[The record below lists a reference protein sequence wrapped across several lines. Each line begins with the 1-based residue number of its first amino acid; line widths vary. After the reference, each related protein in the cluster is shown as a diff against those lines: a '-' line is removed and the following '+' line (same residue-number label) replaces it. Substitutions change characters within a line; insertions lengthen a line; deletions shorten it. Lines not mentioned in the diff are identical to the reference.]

1 MRQFNISARISHDI
15 RLPLSSDNA
24 EAFACLPEY
33 TLQNIVDNFKFI
45 FRLASSICPDIPGC
59 ILIYL
64 HRFLPKII
72 PSAVG
77 DEMIAL
83 CITFL
88 RSSEFIKNPYL
99 KSSLVSL
106 LYSGTWPFMHLKKG
120 VFGDQLI
127 ALPFANEYLLNALMK
142 FYIECESTGA
152 NTAFY
157 DKFNIRYEIFQVIKC
172 VWSND
177 VYKQQLTRESK

>member
-1 MRQFNISARISHDI
+1 MRFRILSTTSSLCFGKRFEANYQLVLAKMKLWKLIKLNFLD
-15 RLPLSSDNA
+15 RWLP
-24 EAFACLPEY
+24 
-33 TLQNIVDNFKFI
+33 T
-45 FRLASSICPDIPGC
+45 
-59 ILIYL
+59 IL
-64 HRFLPKII
+64 

-77 DEMIAL
+77 EEMIAL

-88 RSSEFIKNPYL
+88 RSSEQIKNPYL

-106 LYSGTWPFMHLKKG
+106 LFSGTWPFMHLKRG
-120 VFGDQLI
+120 VLGDQLI
-127 ALPFANEYLLNALMK
+127 SIKFANDFLLHALMK

-172 VWSND
+172 VWVND
-177 VYKQQLTRESK
+177 VYRQQLIKESK

>member
-1 MRQFNISARISHDI
+1 MRNWTHSHVYPSMLCRTLWI
-15 RLPLSSDNA
+15 TSS
-24 EAFACLPEY
+24 
-33 TLQNIVDNFKFI
+33 
-45 FRLASSICPDIPGC
+45 SSSGRFDWICIKSWLLTG
-59 ILIYL
+59 Y
-64 HRFLPKII
+64 RFLANIL

-88 RSSEFIKNPYL
+88 RSSEYIKNPYL

-106 LYSGTWPFMHLKKG
+106 LFSATWPFMHLKRG
-120 VFGDQLI
+120 VLGDQLI
-127 ALPFANEYLLNALMK
+127 SSKFANEHLLHALMK

-152 NTAFY
+152 DSAFY

-172 VWSND
+172 VWVND
-177 VYKQQLTRESK
+177 HYKRQLTQESR

>member
-1 MRQFNISARISHDI
+1 MYY
-15 RLPLSSDNA
+15 RLPLSSDQP

-33 TLQNIVDNFKFI
+33 TLQNIVDNFKFV
-45 FRLASSICPDIPGC
+45 
-59 ILIYL
+59 Y
-64 HRFLPKII
+64 RFLPNIL

-77 DEMIAL
+77 EEMIAL

-88 RSSEFIKNPYL
+88 RSSDWIKNPYL

-106 LYSGTWPFMHLKKG
+106 LFYGTWPFMHLKKG
-120 VFGDQLI
+120 ILGDQLI
-127 ALPFANEYLLNALMK
+127 ALPFANEFLLHALMK

-152 NTAFY
+152 DSAFY

-172 VWSND
+172 VWTND
-177 VYKQQLTRESK
+177 VYKQQLTKESKYVTTDPIIL